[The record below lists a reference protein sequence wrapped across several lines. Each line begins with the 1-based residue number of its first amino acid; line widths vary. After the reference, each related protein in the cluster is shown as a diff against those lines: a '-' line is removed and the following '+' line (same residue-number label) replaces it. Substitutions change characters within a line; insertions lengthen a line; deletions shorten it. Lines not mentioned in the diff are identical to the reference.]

1 MTSKVP
7 LVTVMTNSKA
17 KAKAK
22 AKERILVK
30 ANLKE
35 MVPEVRVLSFVIRA
49 RANMEALAVTVMIP
63 RTLGVRLLEL

>member
-7 LVTVMTNSKA
+7 LVTVMTSLKA

-22 AKERILVK
+22 ARILAK
-30 ANLKE
+30 ANLKA
-35 MVPEVRVLSFVIRA
+35 MVPEVRAMSFVIRA